1 MIDSRLGRFFE
12 SVRRVT
18 TFLLASFLW
27 VHALF
32 FFNVQSTFVS
42 KYSRLLRLAPSEAV
56 LCALLVIFSFLAAS
70 GFWKSLLSLA
80 YIYAFP
86 LVLMWRALRW
96 CFLILRGMN
105 WWFMVQATPPQL
117 RRSSVIDSGT
127 ATAPLLPVSPS
138 SQPEPPKKK
147 TAVEILQFLSR
158 PFRRFI
164 LLWGALLIVT
174 THNTVAWA
182 CLVVVLVQLAQ
193 QIFVMLR
200 LLFFSPWL
208 GDTMKKI
215 GPALLKPVNDHLGAL
230 GAVTRD
236 AAPNDDLKKLWTQLN
251 LWRRIL
257 DFFGNRYLLSRWA
270 WVLATFLLISIY
282 SYIALLFSFAYY
294 GLARVAGA
302 TYSWPE
308 ALVNSLFI
316 PFFFSDLPKILAVK
330 ILSGVHVSLVLGAGI
345 GTIVNFL
352 GRKLEA
358 IRRAASDVSDR
369 FADQSVHEKLVIL
382 EEKFSTTTTAL
393 PMESTAGKQ
402 GEDKPAFG
410 VRQVS

>member
-12 SVRRVT
+12 NVRRVT

-32 FFNVQSTFVS
+32 FFNVQSTLVS

-56 LCALLVIFSFLAAS
+56 LCALLVIFSLLAAS

-80 YIYAFP
+80 YIYGFP
-86 LVLMWRALRW
+86 FVLMGRALKW
-96 CFLILRGMN
+96 CFLILRAMN
-105 WWFMVQATPPQL
+105 RWFTAQATPPQL
-117 RRSSVIDSGT
+117 RNSCVIENV
-127 ATAPLLPVSPS
+127 ATTTLLPTISSSHAEPS
-138 SQPEPPKKK
+138 TKK
-147 TAVEILQFLSR
+147 TLVEILRFLSR

-164 LLWGALLIVT
+164 FLWCALLLVT
-174 THNTVAWA
+174 THKEVVWT
-182 CLVVVLVQLAQ
+182 CLGVVLAQLAR
-193 QIFVMLR
+193 QIFVMLKL
-200 LLFFSPWL
+200 LLFAPWL

-215 GPALLKPVNDHLGAL
+215 GPALLKPPNDLLGTL

-236 AAPNDDLKKLWTQLN
+236 AAPNDDLKKLWDQLN
-251 LWRRIL
+251 LWRKIL
-257 DFFGNRYLLSRWA
+257 DFFRNRYLLSRWA
-270 WVLATFLLISIY
+270 WLFATIFFIGIY

-294 GLARVAGA
+294 GLARVAG
-302 TYSWPE
+302 TSYSWPD
-308 ALVNSLFI
+308 ALVTSFFI
-316 PFFFSDLPKILAVK
+316 PFFFADLPRILAVK
-330 ILSGVHVSLVLGAGI
+330 ILSGIHVALVLGVGI

-358 IRRAASDVSDR
+358 IRRAAADVSDR

-382 EEKFSTTTTAL
+382 EEKFSSATTTL

>member
-1 MIDSRLGRFFE
+1 MTDSHLGRFFE

-27 VHALF
+27 LHALF
-32 FFNVQSTFVS
+32 FFNVQSTLVS

-56 LCALLVIFSFLAAS
+56 LCALLVIFSLLAAS

-86 LVLMWRALRW
+86 FVLMGRVLRW
-96 CFLILRGMN
+96 CFLILRTMN
-105 WWFMVQATPPQL
+105 RWFKAQATLPRL
-117 RRSSVIDSGT
+117 GSSSVIDSGT
-127 ATAPLLPVSPS
+127 ATAPVLPVSS
-138 SQPEPPKKK
+138 SSPPEPPKKK
-147 TAVEILQFLSR
+147 TAVEMLRFLSR
-158 PFRRFI
+158 PFRRFT

-174 THNTVAWA
+174 THNVVTWA

-193 QIFVMLR
+193 QIFVMLK

-215 GPALLKPVNDHLGAL
+215 GPALLKPINDHLGSL

-236 AAPNDDLKKLWTQLN
+236 AAPNDDLKKLWNQLN
-251 LWRRIL
+251 LWKRIL
-257 DFFGNRYLLSRWA
+257 DFLGNRYLLSRWA
-270 WVLATFLLISIY
+270 WVLATIVLIGTY

-294 GLARVAGA
+294 GLARVTGT
-302 TYSWPE
+302 TYSWPD

-330 ILSGVHVSLVLGAGI
+330 ILSGVHVALVLGVGI

-352 GRKLEA
+352 GRKLET
-358 IRRAASDVSDR
+358 IRKAASDVSDR

-382 EEKFSTTTTAL
+382 EETFSPATTTL
-393 PMESTAGKQ
+393 QMESTPGKQ
-402 GEDKPAFG
+402 REDNMSLRDSG
-410 VRQVS
+410 